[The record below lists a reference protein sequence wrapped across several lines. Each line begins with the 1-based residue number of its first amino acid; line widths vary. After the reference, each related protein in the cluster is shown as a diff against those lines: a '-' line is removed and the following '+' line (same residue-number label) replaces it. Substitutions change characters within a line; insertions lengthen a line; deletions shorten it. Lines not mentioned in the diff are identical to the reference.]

1 VQEDDSPVSIFKA
14 NPPTVEHPTWNL
26 VKNGARRLKLV
37 RLAF

>member
-1 VQEDDSPVSIFKA
+1 MSIFKA